1 MATPRVG
8 MRNTAELR
16 GGSFEGCGSSHS
28 NARPGRVTEE
38 FQTMDGAEVM
48 GSRGDG
54 AKKGNCEP
62 QSWQTFQRTA
72 KPQNFTHLDQEL

>member
-1 MATPRVG
+1 MKAAVVV
-8 MRNTAELR
+8 AAI
-16 GGSFEGCGSSHS
+16 
-28 NARPGRVTEE
+28 ARPGRVTEE

-48 GSRGDG
+48 GSRGDE

-72 KPQNFTHLDQEL
+72 KPQGQEFYTSGPRAIALAAVQDWGA

>member
-1 MATPRVG
+1 MVTPRVG

-16 GGSFEGCGSSHS
+16 GDSFEGCSSSHS
-28 NARPGRVTEE
+28 NRKARRVTEE
-38 FQTMDGAEVM
+38 FQTMDGAEM
-48 GSRGDG
+48 IGSRGDEP
-54 AKKGNCEP
+54 KKENCEP